1 MTLSSVAGLQ
11 VDLINS
17 TEQVLRPTSPNLRGP
32 IHLELLLDYPI
43 SSRLSVILSCFHFG
57 RKCCQKNLS
66 WHHRSPQPRRRMLL
80 EAYSRDTFS
89 LRPQVCLSLLVSILA
104 SVVDFYCSLRPF
116 TEELGRDADLSRLV
130 CYHILGCILN
140 QHHRDRK

>member
-11 VDLINS
+11 VDLIS
-17 TEQVLRPTSPNLRGP
+17 SIGQVLRPTSPNLRGP

-104 SVVDFYCSLRPF
+104 SVVDFDCSLRPF
-116 TEELGRDADLSRLV
+116 IRVSGRSAGLFRLV
-130 CYHILGCILN
+130 CFHIMGCIL
-140 QHHRDRK
+140 DRHP